1 MKSASTI
8 HHQYLLLNMYTG
20 LNNILGDIRG
30 KPPDLSENKRNPN
43 ILLGDF

>member
-1 MKSASTI
+1 MKSASAI
-8 HHQYLLLNMYTG
+8 HEQSLLLNMWIG